1 MMRLLLQQGKEGCV
15 NPTAIQHSQRLQGRA
30 QADSIN

>member
-15 NPTAIQHSQRLQGRA
+15 NLLAIQHSQRLQRRA
-30 QADSIN
+30 QAESIN